1 MSSYAKK
8 NAMANARE
16 RTVRGD
22 PEHFIFAMWKDAACK
37 DRSIGTK
44 CTKEDREH
52 KCCCLSKILQ
62 IIRSTASNNSFG
74 ISIFVF

>member
-22 PEHFIFAMWKDAACK
+22 PEHFIFAMWKDAAGK
-37 DRSIGTK
+37 DRSVGTEGTK
-44 CTKEDREH
+44 KQKTG
-52 KCCCLSKILQ
+52 
-62 IIRSTASNNSFG
+62 STN
-74 ISIFVF
+74 VVV